1 MRKNASIYW
10 SSKRCH
16 NQSEMRTIDEK
27 LHVSWSAR
35 LLGHVLAYVYF
46 SSRPF
51 GVKRFQTVHRY
62 SVDVVRGLAPLFG
75 IGTEALP
82 A

>member
-46 SSRPF
+46 SSYQGRPP
-51 GVKRFQTVHRY
+51 GSAGEAATV
-62 SVDVVRGLAPLFG
+62 
-75 IGTEALP
+75 
-82 A
+82 

>member
-1 MRKNASIYW
+1 
-10 SSKRCH
+10 
-16 NQSEMRTIDEK
+16 MRTIDEK

-51 GVKRFQTVHRY
+51 GVKRFQTIHRY
-62 SVDVVRGLAPLFG
+62 NVDVVRGLAPSGLS
-75 IGTEALP
+75 EAPKPRKSNAMVLRP
-82 A
+82 AFARCGMR